1 MAFKVETEQ
10 QCLNEIKYGT
20 ANLANLDNLAYLA
33 NLANLTYLAT
43 SRHARKL
50 KFGTD
55 TH

>member
-1 MAFKVETEQ
+1 MAQT
-10 QCLNEIKYGT
+10 LT
-20 ANLANLDNLAYLA
+20 NLAMA

-43 SRHARKL
+43 SRNAMKL